1 MYKLNCDGNSVNI
14 RLFEENEELWKQK
27 IKEMSFFGIRKK
39 DKEYDLKEFCSELKE
54 NRINYEILK
63 EHFEKIEVIGIVL
76 NSFSGVRNDELSSV
90 CKEVI
95 ENINP
100 FIVNVSLDSRSYN
113 SDRICYMEGDIFL
126 DIERSS
132 LEIKEGEIM
141 FSGYDGNLKNMTE
154 YINEVEEF
162 LLPENREAL
171 HQNQNIYQNIPL
183 LKQKHAE
190 NRQESNQVL
199 CLWRFHYICA
209 GICT

>member
-39 DKEYDLKEFCSELKE
+39 DKEYDLKEFCSELE
-54 NRINYEILK
+54 NNRINYEILK

-100 FIVNVSLDSRSYN
+100 FIVNVSLDSKSYN
-113 SDRICYMEGDIFL
+113 SDRICYIEGDIFL

-132 LEIKEGEIM
+132 LEIKEGETM

-154 YINEVEEF
+154 YLNEVEEF

-171 HQNQNIYQNIPL
+171 HQIQNTQNVQKA
-183 LKQKHAE
+183 LKK
-190 NRQESNQVL
+190 R
-199 CLWRFHYICA
+199 
-209 GICT
+209 